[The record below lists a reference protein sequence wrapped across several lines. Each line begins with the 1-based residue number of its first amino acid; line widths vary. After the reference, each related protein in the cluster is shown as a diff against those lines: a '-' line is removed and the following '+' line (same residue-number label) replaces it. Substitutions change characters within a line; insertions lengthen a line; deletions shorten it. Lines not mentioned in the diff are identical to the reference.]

1 MSTLELKQML
11 VNKIKLIEDDSYLL
25 AINTLKDSSLNENAV
40 FKLNNEQKNKIE
52 KSIKQAEKGK
62 TTDIDKA
69 FDDIDEWLQ
78 KK

>member
-11 VNKIKLIEDDSYLL
+11 VHKIGLIEDDSYLL
-25 AINTLKDSSLNENAV
+25 AINTLIDSTLNENVV
-40 FKLNNEQKNKIE
+40 FELNQEQKTSIN
-52 KSIKQAEKGK
+52 KSIQQAKTGK
-62 TTDIDKA
+62 TLTINKA

>member
-25 AINTLKDSSLNENAV
+25 AINTLIDSSLNENAV

-52 KSIKQAEKGK
+52 KSIKQAEKGNK
-62 TTDIDKA
+62 TDIDKA

>member
-25 AINTLKDSSLNENAV
+25 AINTLIDSSLNENAV
-40 FKLNNEQKNKIE
+40 FKLNNEQKYKIE
-52 KSIKQAEKGK
+52 KSIKQAEKGN
-62 TTDIDKA
+62 TTDINKA

>member
-11 VNKIKLIEDDSYLL
+11 VHKIGLIEDDSYLL
-25 AINTLKDSSLNENAV
+25 AINTLIDSTLNENVV
-40 FKLNNEQKNKIE
+40 FELNQEQKTRID
-52 KSIKQAEKGK
+52 KSIKQAETGK
-62 TTDIDKA
+62 TLTINKA

>member
-25 AINTLKDSSLNENAV
+25 AINTLIDSSLNENTV

-52 KSIKQAEKGK
+52 KSIKQAEIGN

>member
-25 AINTLKDSSLNENAV
+25 AINTLIDSSLNENAV
-40 FKLNNEQKNKIE
+40 FKLNNEQKYKIE
-52 KSIKQAEKGK
+52 KCIKQAEKGN
-62 TTDIDKA
+62 TTDINKA